1 MIEEEEYFN
10 KDTQFNLDQEVATY
24 NQHDSDY
31 EPENIGPEIDALIA
45 KNKIA
50 VRELLQIEAGKID

>member
-1 MIEEEEYFN
+1 MIEEEEYLN

-50 VRELLQIEAGKID
+50 VRELL

>member
-1 MIEEEEYFN
+1 MIAEEEYYN
-10 KDTQFNLDQEVATY
+10 NNNEFNLDQEVATY

-50 VRELLQIEAGKID
+50 VKR